1 MTNRATTTGTAA
13 LLHQRLRQDI
23 KEIVSKPYPG
33 IDLRIQDSSALTTA
47 CLILTP
53 EGEDALH
60 LTIEFGSDY
69 PLKPPNVTIQS
80 RTLHPNVFQDY
91 ICINILK
98 TDVDGLYTPAYTLK
112 GICIQL
118 LSFFASDTIEQI
130 DYGGPQDLVVDRRQ
144 WQDEEA
150 KYRSPKSCDYHCMEC
165 GFGTERALQ
174 TGKIDATDDAPAR
187 WREGLRAHVEQIA
200 HHSATSSGE
209 LLVQSSNNQTQWRK
223 LKDLPNDLLLDI
235 CDFLDEEDLFIA
247 ARAWNGFSNLI
258 RDYDIIRNREL
269 HCFTLRGGLH
279 HLDLGVGVH
288 VKYKAIQ
295 SEFDLLSRQAFDE
308 CRVRT
313 SVQGLPFEHWLPLP
327 LSAKH
332 WHKVKGQVTKSLTD
346 ISRQSG
352 GQINPDNVLYSFMN
366 EVVVRLS
373 GEAQKYDGEEERD
386 RMNGI
391 VRPKSSLKHASEKA
405 MESYF
410 HLFHLLLCVS
420 IERPNVARDAQSMV
434 ENFIAYR
441 RTKADC
447 PNLGYLL
454 IAILISD
461 IEVTE
466 DFSKAIIRE
475 AVTRN
480 VVWMLDGRGSNLPD
494 LSFMETSDIS
504 EYRLQKTF
512 EAGLTSYRL
521 LMFLNL
527 MRKVVRS
534 VRTTKDPNTG
544 GSKTMSLIELRD
556 HLFASR
562 GAPPY
567 GTATKLAAEVRKIQ
581 QVSSFPQFLANMG
594 LASPPA
600 SVFTQFLR
608 DTVHD
613 SMKHGYSR
621 WGISQEVALWARLQ
635 NDPNV
640 ERPEG
645 LAPQF
650 MGGRLPTFFPNQ
662 PGGRRGRGR

>member
-33 IDLRIQDSSALTTA
+33 IDLRIQDSNALTTA

-60 LTIEFGSDY
+60 LTIEFGPDY

-80 RTLHPNVFQDY
+80 RTFHPNVFQDY

-130 DYGGPQDLVVDRRQ
+130 DYGGIQDLVVDRRQ

-150 KYRSPKSCDYHCMEC
+150 KYRSPKACAFHCMEC
-165 GFGTERALQ
+165 GFGTERAMLA
-174 TGKIDATDDAPAR
+174 GKIDATNDAPAR
-187 WREGLRAHVEQIA
+187 WREGLRAHAERIS
-200 HHSATSSGE
+200 HHSATSSGA
-209 LLVQSSNNQTQWRK
+209 LPIQPTNNQTQWRK
-223 LKDLPNDLLLDI
+223 LEDLPNDLLLDI
-235 CDFLDEEDLFIA
+235 CDFLGEEDLFIA

-258 RDYDIIRNREL
+258 RDYDTIRNREL

-308 CRVRT
+308 C
-313 SVQGLPFEHWLPLP
+313 H
-327 LSAKH
+327 
-332 WHKVKGQVTKSLTD
+332 
-346 ISRQSG
+346 
-352 GQINPDNVLYSFMN
+352 SFMN

-373 GEAQKYDGEEERD
+373 GEAQKYDGEEESD
-386 RMNGI
+386 RLYGI

-441 RTKADC
+441 RTKVDC

-494 LSFMETSDIS
+494 LSFMETSNIS

-534 VRTTKDPNTG
+534 VRTKKDPNTG
-544 GSKTMSLIELRD
+544 ESKTMSLVELRD

-621 WGISQEVALWARLQ
+621 WAISQEVALWARLQ
-635 NDPNV
+635 QEPNV
-640 ERPEG
+640 ERPERM
-645 LAPQF
+645 APQF
-650 MGGRLPTFFPNQ
+650 MGGRMPTFFPNQ